1 MWWEKQK
8 TFTACSASNWEK
20 LTNNNSS
27 FFPSYYYKNCL
38 LHRRFKFIHC
48 ARTCERI
55 KLRSEQRTEVFSLLM
70 SPRFLPGAFQEA
82 SRIFTNIHQCLKGS
96 ETSHSHWESH
106 TRTHTY
112 THLIISSFFFFFLL
126 LEFCL
131 ITVFL
136 SHAGARAFVLLID
149 ILVVQGVSY
158 TGQIVLMLWLNSIY
172 QIYDVKKLLLN
183 FSHWQMFCVYCML
196 CVSYSR
202 MCKLWW
208 RHWIR
213 IRSRI
218 SFLPSQE
225 KRSEDGHSH
234 VSAFIFYL
242 RTSTDFYFSLFV
254 FVGSSSSTT
263 GWRCLL

>member
-1 MWWEKQK
+1 MII
-8 TFTACSASNWEK
+8 FFM
-20 LTNNNSS
+20 LTR
-27 FFPSYYYKNCL
+27 P
-38 LHRRFKFIHC
+38 
-48 ARTCERI
+48 
-55 KLRSEQRTEVFSLLM
+55 FSLSYM
-70 SPRFLPGAFQEA
+70 FSFWN
-82 SRIFTNIHQCLKGS
+82 IFEGC
-96 ETSHSHWESH
+96 
-106 TRTHTY
+106 
-112 THLIISSFFFFFLL
+112 
-126 LEFCL
+126 
-131 ITVFL
+131 TVL
-136 SHAGARAFVLLID
+136 DKRQNWSVVWCSLTKSAIRAFWWCIFLWSRD
-149 ILVVQGVSY
+149 RKSSD

-213 IRSRI
+213 IWSRI

-242 RTSTDFYFSLFV
+242 RTCTDFYFSLFV

-263 GWRCLL
+263 GWRCLLWK